1 MLSKQAFN
9 GLLKTLEEPP
19 PHVKFIFATTEIRK
33 VPITVLS
40 RCQRFDLKRVA
51 VEELA
56 AHLAFVCKSEEQ
68 PADDAALALIA
79 RAAEGSARDALSLLD
94 QAFAHAGG
102 ATIEEEAV
110 RSMLG
115 LADRGRGLELFAMLM
130 RGAIGDALGEFRAQ
144 YDSGADPLAVL
155 QDLAQICHEV
165 TRTKV
170 VGGASAAGVTAEEA
184 KRLKDLAEKL
194 TVPQLART
202 WQLML
207 KALAEVQAA
216 PDAAAATEMALIR
229 VAYAAELPPTDQLV
243 KSAGSGAPAA
253 SAPAR
258 GASGSAPPPSPPPL
272 RMSSSGAAT
281 ARTEPT
287 MSIAPAAQPAAPPR
301 VSLQSFADVVAL
313 ARQNREVRLVYALEH
328 WVHLVRFERARIEL
342 RLDPAAPPALP
353 GELSDKL
360 AKWAGERWVVTVS
373 SAQGEPTIAQQQD
386 AEDQARRASAAQD
399 PLLKAAMAVFPGAK
413 IVAVRDRDAF
423 DVEGE
428 VEGGETS

>member
-1 MLSKQAFN
+1 
-9 GLLKTLEEPP
+9 
-19 PHVKFIFATTEIRK
+19 
-33 VPITVLS
+33 
-40 RCQRFDLKRVA
+40 
-51 VEELA
+51 
-56 AHLAFVCKSEEQ
+56 
-68 PADDAALALIA
+68 
-79 RAAEGSARDALSLLD
+79 
-94 QAFAHAGG
+94 
-102 ATIEEEAV
+102 
-110 RSMLG
+110 
-115 LADRGRGLELFAMLM
+115 
-130 RGAIGDALGEFRAQ
+130 
-144 YDSGADPLAVL
+144 
-155 QDLAQICHEV
+155 
-165 TRTKV
+165 
-170 VGGASAAGVTAEEA
+170 
-184 KRLKDLAEKL
+184 
-194 TVPQLART
+194 
-202 WQLML
+202 
-207 KALAEVQAA
+207 
-216 PDAAAATEMALIR
+216 
-229 VAYAAELPPTDQLV
+229 
-243 KSAGSGAPAA
+243 
-253 SAPAR
+253 
-258 GASGSAPPPSPPPL
+258 
-272 RMSSSGAAT
+272 
-281 ARTEPT
+281 